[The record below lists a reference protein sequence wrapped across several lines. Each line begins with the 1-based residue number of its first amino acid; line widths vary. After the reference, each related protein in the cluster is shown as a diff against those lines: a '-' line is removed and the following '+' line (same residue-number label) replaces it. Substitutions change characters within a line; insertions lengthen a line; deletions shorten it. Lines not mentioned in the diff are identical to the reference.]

1 MKIFTNNRSLL
12 LIFTAGIIAV
22 TAFNILLN
30 IHPVLEIIK
39 YLEKNDLF
47 WILPTICIIIAFVWL
62 YHRDTQK
69 KIIKER
75 IEIYNA
81 TIHTIQDIL
90 HKSSSS
96 MQLLIL
102 DMKDEEI
109 RDDLVVRA
117 EENLDELN
125 QVTRALSDIDPEKL
139 QFMELKKNLSIIN
152 MHKEQRLT

>member
-1 MKIFTNNRSLL
+1 MKIFSNSKAFLFIL
-12 LIFTAGIIAV
+12 AAGIIIV

-39 YLEKNDLF
+39 YLENNDQF
-47 WILPTICIIIAFVWL
+47 WIVPTITIIIAFLWL

-109 RDDLVVRA
+109 RDDLIARA
-117 EENLDELN
+117 EENLDELH
-125 QVTRALSDIDPEKL
+125 QVTKVLSDIDPEKL
-139 QFMELKKNLSIIN
+139 QFMELKNNLSIIN
-152 MHKEQRLT
+152 MQKE